1 MNPDDYNLSTSDGCR
16 RALTRA
22 LFDAVNEAKA
32 ECLAQMQREQAAVA
46 RVPRPIRRRTYVPRE
61 HDVAHER
68 LFADYFA
75 ENPRWGPNVFHR
87 RFRMSRDLFLRIVH
101 TLEGRDEYFQYR
113 EDGIGRP
120 GLTPLQKCTVAIRQ
134 LAYDTTAD
142 MFDEYLHVG
151 ETTGRE
157 CLKTFCKLVVEAFG
171 DTYLRRPTA
180 DDCQSLMRM
189 HETVHGFPGMLGSID
204 CMHGQW
210 KNCPTGWR
218 DQFTNGYKGNHPTMI
233 PGSRR

>member
-1 MNPDDYNLSTSDGCR
+1 MNPDDYDLSTSDGCR

-32 ECLAQMQREQAAVA
+32 ECLAQMQREEAEA

-75 ENPRWGPNVFHR
+75 ENPRWGPSVFHR
-87 RFRMSRDLFLRIVH
+87 RFRMSRDLFLHIVH

-134 LAYDTTAD
+134 FAYGTTSG
-142 MFDEYLHVG
+142 YV
-151 ETTGRE
+151 
-157 CLKTFCKLVVEAFG
+157 
-171 DTYLRRPTA
+171 RRVP
-180 DDCQSLMRM
+180 
-189 HETVHGFPGMLGSID
+189 
-204 CMHGQW
+204 
-210 KNCPTGWR
+210 
-218 DQFTNGYKGNHPTMI
+218 
-233 PGSRR
+233 SRRGYNWPRMSEEIL

>member
-1 MNPDDYNLSTSDGCR
+1 MLGTN
-16 RALTRA
+16 
-22 LFDAVNEAKA
+22 
-32 ECLAQMQREQAAVA
+32 AAGAGGGGGGGAMA

-61 HDVAHER
+61 HGVAHER

-87 RFRMSRDLFLRIVH
+87 RFRVSRDLFLRIVH

-120 GLTPLQKCTVAIRQ
+120 GLTSLHKCTVAICQ
-134 LAYDTTAD
+134 LAYGTTAD

-157 CLKTFCKLVVEAFG
+157 CLKTFCKLIVEVFG
-171 DTYLRRPTA
+171 GTYLRCPTA
-180 DDCQSLMRM
+180 DVCQSLMRM
-189 HETVHGFPGMLGSID
+189 HETVHGFPRMLGSIN
-204 CMHGQW
+204 CMHWQW
-210 KNCPTGWR
+210 KNCLTGWR
-218 DQFTNGYKGNHPTMI
+218 GQFTSGYKGSHPTMI
-233 PGSRR
+233 LEAVADHRLWI